1 MSNCRNKAV
10 KLNRHLVVKTDVMT
24 QPKQPENIQLLKIP
38 VWTVK
43 DKRLLELQRNEI

>member
-1 MSNCRNKAV
+1 MNNCRNKAV
-10 KLNRHLVVKTDVMT
+10 KPNGHLVILTDVKTQT
-24 QPKQPENIQLLKIP
+24 KQPENIQLLKIP